1 MLPPL
6 DITTPRELKKDN
18 LVKLRIKSSK
28 AFPTNES
35 SALEELITRV
45 KKIKEA
51 NELRAIRKKIN

>member
-28 AFPTNES
+28 AFPTNEA

-45 KKIKEA
+45 KMIKEA
-51 NELRAIRKKIN
+51 NEL